1 MSTFTTDSLLTCSR
15 YSANPGYQ
23 RFAFSTET
31 QKTRCEMIVTTKR
44 LSSKAGHVIHVPI
57 NLYLAIY
64 LSKSLRSVR
73 SLKNWIVF
81 FSKDVIHWS
90 SNLLQKFKLF
100 CFVCLCFFFIH
111 QKILK
116 KVYHSLHKN
125 VKQHNAFIIIHI
137 NVSWA
142 ANQHIIMISEG
153 TCDTEAWKYKNR
165 KVISYCNNIPQN
177 VCFTVFLIKY
187 MQPWWE

>member
-73 SLKNWIVF
+73 SLKNGIVF

-90 SNLLQKFKLF
+90 INLLQKFKLF
-100 CFVCLCFFFIH
+100 CFVCLCFFSFI
-111 QKILK
+111 KESWK
-116 KVYHSLHKN
+116 KCITVYTKMLSSTTVYYHS
-125 VKQHNAFIIIHI
+125 
-137 NVSWA
+137 
-142 ANQHIIMISEG
+142 
-153 TCDTEAWKYKNR
+153 YK
-165 KVISYCNNIPQN
+165 
-177 VCFTVFLIKY
+177 CFLSSKSAYYNDFWRNLWHWSLEI
-187 MQPWWE
+187 

>member
-1 MSTFTTDSLLTCSR
+1 MPIQVISVLHFQQKHRKQDVKWLSRQNDSC
-15 YSANPGYQ
+15 
-23 RFAFSTET
+23 
-31 QKTRCEMIVTTKR
+31 
-44 LSSKAGHVIHVPI
+44 SSKAGHVIHVPI

-64 LSKSLRSVR
+64 LCKSLRSVR

-111 QKILK
+111 QRILK
-116 KVYHSLHKN
+116 KVYHSLYKN
-125 VKQHNAFIIIHI
+125 VKQHNAFIILHI

-153 TCDTEAWKYKNR
+153 TCDSEDWKYKNR
-165 KVISYCNNIPQN
+165 KVISYCNNILQN
-177 VCFTVFLIKY
+177 VCFTVFFYQINAALVRVRDNNI
-187 MQPWWE
+187 